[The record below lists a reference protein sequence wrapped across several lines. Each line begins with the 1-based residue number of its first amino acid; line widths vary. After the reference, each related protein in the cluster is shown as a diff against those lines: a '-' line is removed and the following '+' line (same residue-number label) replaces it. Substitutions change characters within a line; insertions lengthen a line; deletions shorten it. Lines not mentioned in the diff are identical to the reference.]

1 MSRTG
6 KIALATGFPGALMS
20 GCARAT
26 FRKKSW
32 EEVLGGDN
40 YSRLTQLWDP
50 VYGPPVQEF
59 SRYGGVGDFRGH
71 IRGGAT
77 PGIDYDVPK
86 GFPLV
91 PSTTSYLRQIQR
103 DNNGALYVLLMD
115 VYSPSYFTYLGHL
128 QEVFVDEKFLLV
140 GEIGK
145 YLREGIR
152 ALGRQEVVALSGN
165 SGLGPKEYGWVQPP
179 HLHYSLYSWNATKRA
194 LENLDPD
201 QYGVD
206 GGKPVLWDG
215 KTALDIRPED
225 RIVCLE
231 RTLVNFDRELNLW
244 QDAPDLDELR
254 GRLLEYRSLLGH
266 AGDRAILDSKHFQ
279 DMRALLKR
287 AVLDEKRYPPGSG
300 PYGTMLKILGYSTD
314 EKQRVILTLPFIAPG
329 LEKIYK
335 RPVYDEG
342 IFFTLIPY
350 PK

>member
-1 MSRTG
+1 MSPTKLTRREFMSRTG

-128 QEVFVDEKFLLV
+128 QEVLVDEKFLLV

-215 KTALDIRPED
+215 NRKYVAGNSGGWTGSFTSR
-225 RIVCLE
+225 CLC
-231 RTLVNFDRELNLW
+231 DRE
-244 QDAPDLDELR
+244 R
-254 GRLLEYRSLLGH
+254 
-266 AGDRAILDSKHFQ
+266 
-279 DMRALLKR
+279 
-287 AVLDEKRYPPGSG
+287 
-300 PYGTMLKILGYSTD
+300 
-314 EKQRVILTLPFIAPG
+314 RVISFYKVVSKSIQPRERPQRWKAQNMAGIQRRKRG
-329 LEKIYK
+329 LSSS
-335 RPVYDEG
+335 P
-342 IFFTLIPY
+342 LMN
-350 PK
+350 